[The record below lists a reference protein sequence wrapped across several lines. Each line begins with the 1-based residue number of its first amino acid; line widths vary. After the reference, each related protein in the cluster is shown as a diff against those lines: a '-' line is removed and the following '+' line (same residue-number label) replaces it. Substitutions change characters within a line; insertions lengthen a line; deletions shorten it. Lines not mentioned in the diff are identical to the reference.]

1 MLDPALAAIRS
12 FVGTSTRLG
21 ASSGTTP
28 SPQKDGDAAEAA
40 AAKVSI
46 KLKMVFDPTRNVPE
60 MAKRA
65 YEREETFELGLVR
78 HLLPLELENLCS

>member
-12 FVGTSTRLG
+12 FVGTSARLG

-28 SPQKDGDAAEAA
+28 SPQKNGSAAPIA
-40 AAKVSI
+40 AAKVTI
-46 KLKMVFDPTRNVPE
+46 KLKMVFDPTRVVPE
-60 MAKRA
+60 MAKKV

-78 HLLPLELENLCS
+78 FRGPFTM